1 LRRATQAEH
10 QNFGKPATILVIC
23 SVLALL
29 TARIDMYPSILNLN
43 KVLQFQTAVR
53 ELSSRAKNSDD
64 RGMIALASEWPPN
77 IAYGITIGDLRFP
90 MAIADLIL
98 IHKPLPRDRVSMAF
112 MPTSD
117 PSAPRTCVIPAFSNQ
132 IAVALDYACILE
144 SEIKIGE
151 GRN

>member
-1 LRRATQAEH
+1 M
-10 QNFGKPATILVIC
+10 G
-23 SVLALL
+23 
-29 TARIDMYPSILNLN
+29 
-43 KVLQFQTAVR
+43 
-53 ELSSRAKNSDD
+53 ELYSRAKSSDD

-90 MAIADLIL
+90 MEFAGLIL
-98 IHKPLPRDRVSMAF
+98 EHQPLPRDEVSIAF